1 MEKAFPVTLP
11 VIQFCGGP
19 SGTEINIEKIN
30 ILYIYLFKIKRCPVK
45 NK

>member
-19 SGTEINIEKIN
+19 SGTEINIEKISY
-30 ILYIYLFKIKRCPVK
+30 YIYLFIYLR
-45 NK
+45 